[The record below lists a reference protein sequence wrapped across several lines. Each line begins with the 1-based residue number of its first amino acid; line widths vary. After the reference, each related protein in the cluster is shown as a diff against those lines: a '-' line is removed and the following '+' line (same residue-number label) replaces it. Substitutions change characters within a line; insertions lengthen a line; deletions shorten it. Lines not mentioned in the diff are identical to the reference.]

1 MPSCSVTGC
10 PSGRPG
16 ADKVQVFKFPT
27 DDVMKKR
34 WLKLVGRKTIWPGA
48 VVCKKHFVPGYIVPP
63 GETTQGRATDLPVLR
78 SDAVPT
84 LFDFGPAKK
93 IQRRARDSNETETDS
108 VTTVKKPKLGNERN
122 HEDHGYCY
130 KTVPATATLDQR

>member
-1 MPSCSVTGC
+1 M
-10 PSGRPG
+10 
-16 ADKVQVFKFPT
+16 FKFPT

-34 WLKLVGRKTIWPGA
+34 WLKLVGRKTIWAGA
-48 VVCKKHFVPGYIVPP
+48 VVCKKHFVPGYIVPS
-63 GETTQGRATDLPVLR
+63 GEATQGRATDLPVLR

-93 IQRRARDSNETETDS
+93 VQRRARNSSETETDS
-108 VTTVKKPKLGNERN
+108 VTIAKKAKLSKDRH

-130 KTVPATATLDQR
+130 KTVPATATSDQR